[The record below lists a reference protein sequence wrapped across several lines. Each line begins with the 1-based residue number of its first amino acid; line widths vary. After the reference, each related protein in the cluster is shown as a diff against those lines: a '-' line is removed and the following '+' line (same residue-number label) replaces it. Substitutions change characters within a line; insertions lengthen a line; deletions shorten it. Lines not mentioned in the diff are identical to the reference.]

1 MHSNDETLYDIL
13 GVPSDAD
20 QALIKKAYRDR
31 ALANHPDHHPDES
44 RRMREI
50 NYAWSVLRD
59 QETRSLYDLSLF
71 KDRLPRLSPT
81 IKRQENDSLTSQK
94 RAVWA
99 KCHALTE
106 EALTSAI
113 HKLATR
119 NRITP
124 SEYAQFARNIL
135 QSVDDGA
142 STNYDQAALLAS
154 EPLNVSLAMGL
165 LGIQKH
171 AEKFVL
177 YANKNSPTVDHI
189 LEAALLDRAWD
200 ILAHGLERET
210 EIELGG
216 NPRML
221 KHLTGR
227 RI

>member
-1 MHSNDETLYDIL
+1 MRNTDENLYEIL
-13 GVPSDAD
+13 GVPSDAN
-20 QALIKKAYRDR
+20 QALIRKAYRDK
-31 ALANHPDHHPDES
+31 AFANHPDQNPVDNRQMS
-44 RRMREI
+44 EI
-50 NYAWSVLRD
+50 NYAWSILRD
-59 QETRSLYDLSLF
+59 QETRSVYDLSLA
-71 KDRLPRLSPT
+71 KDSLPLLSPT
-81 IKRQENDSLTSQK
+81 IKRQENYSHSSWKKT
-94 RAVWA
+94 VWA
-99 KCHALTE
+99 QCHVLAN

-124 SEYAQFARNIL
+124 SHYARSASKIL
-135 QSVDDGA
+135 QSIEDSA
-142 STNYDQAALLAS
+142 STNYEHVTLQII
-154 EPLNVSLAMGL
+154 EPLNMSLAMGL
-165 LGIQKH
+165 LGIRDH
-171 AEKFVL
+171 AEKLML
-177 YANKNSPTVDHI
+177 YADKNNPTADHI

>member
-1 MHSNDETLYDIL
+1 MS
-13 GVPSDAD
+13 
-20 QALIKKAYRDR
+20 
-31 ALANHPDHHPDES
+31 
-44 RRMREI
+44 EI
-50 NYAWSVLRD
+50 NYAWSILRD
-59 QETRSLYDLSLF
+59 REARSLYDLSLSERQSTPAYLPPSS
-71 KDRLPRLSPT
+71 DRKITLSP
-81 IKRQENDSLTSQK
+81 RRK

-99 KCHALTE
+99 QCHALAD

-113 HKLATR
+113 YKLATR

-124 SEYAQFARNIL
+124 SDYAPSACKIL
-135 QSVDDGA
+135 QSIEDGA
-142 STNYDQAALLAS
+142 STNYERAALLTI

-165 LGIQKH
+165 LGIRNH
-171 AEKFVL
+171 AEKFIL
-177 YANKNSPTVDHI
+177 YANKHSPTPDHI

-200 ILAHGLERET
+200 ILAHGLRRET

>member
-1 MHSNDETLYDIL
+1 MHSKDKSLYDIL
-13 GVPSDAD
+13 GVSSDAD

-31 ALANHPDHHPDES
+31 ALANHPDHNPDEN
-44 RRMREI
+44 RRMSEI
-50 NYAWSVLRD
+50 NYAWSILRD
-59 QETRSLYDLSLF
+59 QETRSLYDLSLL
-71 KDRLPRLSPT
+71 KDRLPHLSTT
-81 IKRQENDSLTSQK
+81 IKPQENDPLTSQK
-94 RAVWA
+94 KAVWA
-99 KCHALTE
+99 QCHALTE

-119 NRITP
+119 NRIAP
-124 SEYAQFARNIL
+124 GEYAQFARNIL
-135 QSVDDGA
+135 KSIDDGV

-154 EPLNVSLAMGL
+154 QPLDVSIAMGL
-165 LGIQKH
+165 LGIQKY

>member
-1 MHSNDETLYDIL
+1 MHSKDERLYDIL

-31 ALANHPDHHPDES
+31 ALANHPDHNPDEN
-44 RRMREI
+44 RRMSEI
-50 NYAWSVLRD
+50 NYAWSILRD
-59 QETRSLYDLSLF
+59 QETRSLYDLSLL
-71 KDRLPRLSPT
+71 KDRLPRLSTT
-81 IKRQENDSLTSQK
+81 IKPQENGSLTSQK
-94 RAVWA
+94 KAVWA
-99 KCHALTE
+99 QCHALTE

-113 HKLATR
+113 QKLAAR
-119 NRITP
+119 NRIAP
-124 SEYAQFARNIL
+124 SEYAQFARSIL
-135 QSVDDGA
+135 KSIDDGA
-142 STNYDQAALLAS
+142 STNYDRAALIAS
-154 EPLNVSLAMGL
+154 QPLNVSIAMGL
-165 LGIQKH
+165 LGIQKY

>member
-1 MHSNDETLYDIL
+1 MHDTDRNLYDIL

-20 QALIKKAYRDR
+20 QALIRKAYRDK
-31 ALANHPDHHPDES
+31 ALANHPDQNPGDN
-44 RRMREI
+44 RRMSEI
-50 NYAWSVLRD
+50 NYAWSILRD
-59 QETRSLYDLSLF
+59 QETRSLYDLSLV
-71 KDRLPRLSPT
+71 KDSLPRLSPT
-81 IKRQENDSLTSQK
+81 IKRQENNSLTSRK

-99 KCHALTE
+99 QCHTLAD

-113 HKLATR
+113 YKLATR
-119 NRITP
+119 NRIRP
-124 SEYAQFARNIL
+124 SDYAQSACKIL
-135 QSVDDGA
+135 QSIEDGA
-142 STNYDQAALLAS
+142 STNYEQAALLTI

-165 LGIQKH
+165 LGIRNH
-171 AEKFVL
+171 AEKFIL
-177 YANKNSPTVDHI
+177 YANKNNPTPDHI

-200 ILAHGLERET
+200 ILAHGLQRET